1 MRPQFGTKTGFG
13 ALCNLSYGYGWCYV
27 SACLL
32 AAWAPSH
39 CCEQWE
45 IQTQWCGKSA
55 AAWACK
61 THTHTRKQQLEPRQ
75 LNYKEIWQGS
85 LKGLLQRLALDTF
98 ICKMLGVIAVIRCQH
113 KTNLN
118 AFGGINYHLCLL
130 CEERY
135 FPHQSKREF
144 VPALVD
150 TSWQL
155 AMFQPPS
162 VTESVKSPVL
172 STRLYTRI
180 YCWKLTMAHKET
192 YSHRLTIKQ
201 SRRKTEVSQYQSG
214 TKGYE
219 QSPLTFLILSIEVF
233 FCKKSQL

>member
-1 MRPQFGTKTGFG
+1 MAGVMCLR
-13 ALCNLSYGYGWCYV
+13 
-27 SACLL
+27 ACLQL
-32 AAWAPSH
+32 GHQAIVVSSGRYKLSDAGSRLPRGPA
-39 CCEQWE
+39 
-45 IQTQWCGKSA
+45 K
-55 AAWACK
+55 
-61 THTHTRKQQLEPRQ
+61 HTHTRKQQLEPRQ

-144 VPALVD
+144 VPALAD

-214 TKGYE
+214 RLWAKPPYISYFVNRGV
-219 QSPLTFLILSIEVF
+219 LL
-233 FCKKSQL
+233 

>member
-1 MRPQFGTKTGFG
+1 MVMAGVMCLR
-13 ALCNLSYGYGWCYV
+13 
-27 SACLL
+27 ACLQL
-32 AAWAPSH
+32 GHQAIVVSSGRYKLSDAGSRLPRGPA
-39 CCEQWE
+39 
-45 IQTQWCGKSA
+45 K
-55 AAWACK
+55 
-61 THTHTRKQQLEPRQ
+61 HTHTRKQQLEPRQ

-144 VPALVD
+144 VPALAD

-162 VTESVKSPVL
+162 VVCEIACV
-172 STRLYTRI
+172 I
-180 YCWKLTMAHKET
+180 N
-192 YSHRLTIKQ
+192 
-201 SRRKTEVSQYQSG
+201 
-214 TKGYE
+214 
-219 QSPLTFLILSIEVF
+219 
-233 FCKKSQL
+233 

>member
-1 MRPQFGTKTGFG
+1 MVMAGVMCLR
-13 ALCNLSYGYGWCYV
+13 
-27 SACLL
+27 ACLQL
-32 AAWAPSH
+32 GHQAIVVSSGRYKLSDAGSRLPRGPA
-39 CCEQWE
+39 
-45 IQTQWCGKSA
+45 K
-55 AAWACK
+55 
-61 THTHTRKQQLEPRQ
+61 HTHTRKQQLEPRQ

-144 VPALVD
+144 VPALAD

-162 VTESVKSPVL
+162 VTESVKSPEL
-172 STRLYTRI
+172 STRLYTRT
-180 YCWKLTMAHKET
+180 YCWKITMAHKET

>member
-1 MRPQFGTKTGFG
+1 MVMAGVMCLR
-13 ALCNLSYGYGWCYV
+13 
-27 SACLL
+27 ACLQL
-32 AAWAPSH
+32 GHQAIVVSSGRYKLSDAGSRLLRGPA
-39 CCEQWE
+39 
-45 IQTQWCGKSA
+45 K
-55 AAWACK
+55 
-61 THTHTRKQQLEPRQ
+61 HTHTRKQQLEPRQ

-144 VPALVD
+144 VPALAD